1 MAVNGEDDTT
11 AVDTENVNMPRAAP
25 DSGFHSPKRLHPGC
39 PPSPPSPAQSQAS
52 SSTRARTSSSET
64 ELSPPSNTDFPH
76 LRSFL
81 ETKLHCEPPPPP
93 PESPPPQHAGS
104 DHSEQSP
111 PQTPEPDPP
120 TVQPEPGKMF
130 VGGLSPITTAES
142 LREYFERFGAI
153 RETTVMRDPNNNRSR
168 GFGFVTFEDPASVT
182 DVLNSRP
189 HQVDS
194 KAVDPKMAVP
204 KTNSRTKYN
213 QNESRP
219 FSRTPEMSLPTV
231 NRKVFVGGVAERT
244 TKDQMHKYFAQY
256 GQIELCALMMDRET
270 NRHRGFGFVTYEKAE
285 DAAKVCKIHYHTLD
299 EKKVEVKYAVPKDQ
313 LRGRFNATNQ
323 LAGQNAYDFIVQ
335 LMSRNF
341 YNEFLPNGFF
351 WTENGELICQLMS
364 INVDPFGNYLVY
376 YNPPPA
382 YFPAY
387 PTISPVPVSNHFQ
400 QAMTGF
406 NIPQGQANPDA
417 YTYLTG
423 YYIHA
428 NDFAFSPNIY
438 AAPQFWN
445 GYPAIQN

>member
-204 KTNSRTKYN
+204 KTNSRTK
-213 QNESRP
+213 
-219 FSRTPEMSLPTV
+219 SLPTV

-256 GQIELCALMMDRET
+256 GQGPRVFAMVLNDSSIELCALMMDRET

-323 LAGQNAYDFIVQ
+323 LAGQNAY
-335 LMSRNF
+335 
-341 YNEFLPNGFF
+341 
-351 WTENGELICQLMS
+351 
-364 INVDPFGNYLVY
+364 
-376 YNPPPA
+376 
-382 YFPAY
+382 AY